1 MFSVTKI
8 AYIANFNFAKQK
20 GSVKENLA
28 KKVRAKLM
36 MMLDSDDDVTCG

>member
-20 GSVKENLA
+20 GSVK
-28 KKVRAKLM
+28 KKCKRKL
-36 MMLDSDDDVTCG
+36 SQKSKSKVDDDVGQ